1 MRTQQ
6 QIQHAFACFLVVCAV
21 GLAPERAAAQIEFDP
36 PAVYEVGLVPT
47 SVTSADFDGDGSL
60 DLAVTN
66 EGSGTVTLLFN
77 DGKGGFATT
86 DSFETGFDTAP
97 FALAA
102 GDFDDDGDN
111 DLVVVIKDQDSIS
124 LYFNDGNGGFVWNA
138 TFPVGDTPRSI
149 VVGDL
154 NHDEQPDI
162 AVANKESSD
171 VSVFLNLNLGDGT
184 FGPAATYPAGD
195 DLRQIV
201 IGLLNDDEHP
211 DLAVTSHD
219 SNSIEILLN
228 TGAGDF
234 ILGTPVDLGQ
244 ADRPDALA
252 IGDLDGDGDQD
263 LAVGLEGD
271 LFGSIRILENMGN
284 AEFSPLTSL
293 PASND
298 VAALQIGDLNADGV
312 LDVASADREAVAVLT
327 YENLGGGVFGVPG
340 IVTLDPNPYYM
351 QVGDFSGNG
360 LCDDIAIPNNNEQDP
375 KATGLL
381 TVLISQA
388 IAACQTDLSGDGE
401 VGPTDLAQLLA
412 SWGPCEGC
420 PADFNGDGSVGPVD
434 LAQLLATWGAC
445 P

>member
-1 MRTQQ
+1 MRTQP
-6 QIQHAFACFLVVCAV
+6 QIQHAFACFLMVLGI
-21 GLAPERAAAQIEFDP
+21 GLTPGRAAAQIEFDP
-36 PAVYEVGLVPT
+36 PVVYAVDIAPT
-47 SVTSADFDGDGSL
+47 SVTSADFTGDGSL

-97 FALAA
+97 FALDS

-111 DLVVVIKDQDSIS
+111 DLVVVIKDTNSIS

-138 TFPVGDTPRSI
+138 TFLVGDTPRSV

-154 NHDEQPDI
+154 NHDDQPDI
-162 AVANKESSD
+162 VVANRVSST
-171 VSVFLNLNLGDGT
+171 VSVFLNLNSGDGT
-184 FGPAATYPAGD
+184 FGPVTTYPVGE
-195 DLRQIV
+195 DLQQIV
-201 IGLLNDDEHP
+201 IGLLNGDQHL

-234 ILGTPVDLGQ
+234 ILGTPVDLGLT
-244 ADRPDALA
+244 DRPDALA

-263 LAVGLEGD
+263 LAVGLEGE

-312 LDVASADREAVAVLT
+312 LDLASADRMAVAVLT

-340 IVTLDPNPYYM
+340 IVSVDPNPYYM

-360 LCDDIAIPNNNEQDP
+360 LCDDIAIPNNDEQNP
-375 KATGLL
+375 KAAGLL
-381 TVLISQA
+381 TVLLSQA
-388 IAACQTDLSGDGE
+388 VAPCQTDVSGDGE
-401 VGPTDLAQLLA
+401 VGPADLAQLLA
-412 SWGPCEGC
+412 SWGPCPGC
-420 PADFNGDGSVGPVD
+420 PADFNGDGSVGPGD
-434 LAQLLATWGAC
+434 LAVLLGAWGLC